1 MIYWWE
7 KAFLL
12 AVLGW
17 NRVES
22 KKKTERRRN
31 LNGDDTWISKKF
43 ESHLACKDTALVEKE
58 DHKDV
63 SWESLSRGCDV
74 TEITLR
80 LTKRFSASD

>member
-12 AVLGW
+12 AVLGR
-17 NRVES
+17 NSVV
-22 KKKTERRRN
+22 KKKTERRWN

-43 ESHLACKDTALVEKE
+43 ESHLVCTQTVEKE

-63 SWESLSRGCDV
+63 SWESLGM
-74 TEITLR
+74 TQIILGLR
-80 LTKRFSASD
+80 SKLTKTISIPD